1 MARAL
6 GVLGRAFRSAGPP
19 VPCRERSEEVGRPAA
34 PRMRARSGDL
44 ASQLLARR
52 VRLIRGVP
60 GLLLWARSWLAAL
73 GGRLV
78 APGCYREFAGEETVG
93 GVTHLP
99 VVVHRHM
106 SQQLERPRRV
116 LAAEA
121 VAPPSAPLTLPSLPR
136 RSQRHYG
143 SGSGSGAA
151 GWIRSTRRARGYAG
165 IGQRRRLRLAGRRP
179 PGRGGRFASPPVR
192 SSSNQMVSPSSWRG
206 ARWALHRSA
215 NRLTRCRPRPWS
227 AVCGGLCCTG

>member
-1 MARAL
+1 VIRSPGHRSCHGWRDDGPSPGRSWQGVPVRRAARAVSGAL
-6 GVLGRAFRSAGPP
+6 RGGGAARRPADAGSERRSCIAAACAEGAVDQGCSGAPAVGEVL
-19 VPCRERSEEVGRPAA
+19 VGR
-34 PRMRARSGDL
+34 S
-44 ASQLLARR
+44 
-52 VRLIRGVP
+52 
-60 GLLLWARSWLAAL
+60 

-143 SGSGSGAA
+143 SGSGSGRGRVDPVDAEGTRLRGHRPAA
-151 GWIRSTRRARGYAG
+151 SASARGQAAARSRWAVRLTPGEEQFEPDGLSFVVARRAVG
-165 IGQRRRLRLAGRRP
+165 
-179 PGRGGRFASPPVR
+179 SPPVGEQVD
-192 SSSNQMVSPSSWRG
+192 QM
-206 ARWALHRSA
+206 
-215 NRLTRCRPRPWS
+215 
-227 AVCGGLCCTG
+227 